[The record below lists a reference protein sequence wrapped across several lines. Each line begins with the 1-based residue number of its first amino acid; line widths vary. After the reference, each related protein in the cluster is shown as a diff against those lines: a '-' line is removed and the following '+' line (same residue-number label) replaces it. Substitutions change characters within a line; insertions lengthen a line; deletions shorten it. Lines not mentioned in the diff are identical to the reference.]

1 MNEEITK
8 DEKLKLL
15 NDKKV
20 EAYNIIRQ
28 LTNANQAIKNLNDS
42 YGKLSQEIVK
52 LEQEYI
58 EENKLDKK

>member
-8 DEKLKLL
+8 DDKLKLL

-20 EAYNIIRQ
+20 EAYNLIRQ
-28 LTNANQAIKNLNDS
+28 ISNANNQLKAMNEA
-42 YGKLSQEIVK
+42 YGKLSQDIIK